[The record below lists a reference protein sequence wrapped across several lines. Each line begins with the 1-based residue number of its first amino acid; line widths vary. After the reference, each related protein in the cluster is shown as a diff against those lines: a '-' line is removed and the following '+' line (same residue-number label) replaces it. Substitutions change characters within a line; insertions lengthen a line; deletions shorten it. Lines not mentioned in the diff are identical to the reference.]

1 MPSENHTITIMNSDT
16 RSLTPRMIITLLV
29 LSNIVSIGVNQF
41 YQGLSNSLV
50 QPLGHLLLG
59 DAPYKLHFGP
69 INLGLV
75 IGSLVSGVFIIA
87 LGTFASLFLLKI
99 TWRFIAPAISKIANE
114 GGHQ

>member
-1 MPSENHTITIMNSDT
+1 
-16 RSLTPRMIITLLV
+16 MIITLLV

-41 YQGLSNSLV
+41 YQGLSKGLFE
-50 QPLGHLLLG
+50 PLGHLFLG
-59 DAPYKLHFGP
+59 NTAVAFQIGP
-69 INLGLV
+69 INLGVV

-99 TWRFIAPAISKIANE
+99 TWRFIAPAISKIASE